1 MPASRVEAT
10 LTSLRRRDDGL
21 GGLGPRSC
29 VESWIVIYAITL
41 VSHAPFAAGLA
52 FGLARL
58 GVPGAGWVAV
68 AVAALLVYGLR
79 GRLSRALADRP
90 VALWRVLLIE
100 EPYYAHW
107 CATVASWPIFLLAA
121 IPAVYAGLGL
131 GGAALGAY
139 VAGLALAA
147 YGVFVR
153 RHRVRVRTI
162 DVPIPGLGQAFEG
175 YRIAQLSDLH
185 IGGLWPR
192 ARAWRWVEHVNALD
206 VDLVALTG
214 DYVTHGTAFHEDI
227 AAVLSALRGRDGAVA
242 VMGNHD
248 YFGDGEPLVA
258 LLRARGV
265 SVLRNEHI
273 PLTRGAEALTLAG
286 IDDTWSRRADV
297 AAALG
302 GLSGAHPIIVLAHDP
317 QLFPELARRG
327 AALVLSGHT
336 HWGQVA
342 VPFFAARYNL
352 SRLSYLHH
360 AGLYRNGSAMLYVSP
375 GLGTTG
381 PPVRLGAA
389 PEITVL
395 RLHGA
400 PGEASA
406 SREDPGGGP
415 SWVGV
420 DSHRFS

>member
-1 MPASRVEAT
+1 M
-10 LTSLRRRDDGL
+10 RRF
-21 GGLGPRSC
+21 
-29 VESWIVIYAITL
+29 WTVIYAITL
-41 VSHAPFAAGLA
+41 FSHGPFAFGLA

-58 GVPGAGWVAV
+58 RVPGAPWIAL
-68 AVAALLVYGLR
+68 AVAALLVLGLR
-79 GRLSRALADRP
+79 GRLARARADRP
-90 VALWRVLLIE
+90 IAPWRVLLIE

-107 CATVASWPIFLLAA
+107 CATVASWPLFLLAA
-121 IPAVYAGLGL
+121 IPAASAGVGLGA
-131 GGAALGAY
+131 AALGAY
-139 VAGLALAA
+139 LAALGLAL

-153 RHRVRVRTI
+153 RRTVRVRTLDI
-162 DVPIPGLGQAFEG
+162 PIPGLGEAFEG

-192 ARAWRWVEHVNALD
+192 ARAWRWVERVNALD

-265 SVLRNEHI
+265 SVLRNERR
-273 PLTRGAEALTLAG
+273 PLERGGDALTLAG

-297 AAALG
+297 AAALD
-302 GLSGAHPIIVLAHDP
+302 GLRAPHPLIVLAHDP

-327 AALVLSGHT
+327 AALVLAGHT

-342 VPFFAARYNL
+342 VPFLAARYTL
-352 SRLSYLHH
+352 SRLSYRHH
-360 AGLYRNGSAMLYVSP
+360 AGLYRNGSATLYVSP

-389 PEITVL
+389 PEITVFRL
-395 RLHGA
+395 RRA
-400 PGEASA
+400 EAEDARALAQSA
-406 SREDPGGGP
+406 
-415 SWVGV
+415 
-420 DSHRFS
+420 